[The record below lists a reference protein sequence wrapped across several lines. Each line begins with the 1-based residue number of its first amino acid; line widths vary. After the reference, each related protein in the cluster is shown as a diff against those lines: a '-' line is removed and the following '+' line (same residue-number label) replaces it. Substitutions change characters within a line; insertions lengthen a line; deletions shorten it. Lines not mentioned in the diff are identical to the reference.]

1 MYIND
6 KLMGQL
12 QGLND
17 VLEIIGKHKPLAN
30 LRSGDLNGI
39 LATMI
44 DSRMLGSGAYG
55 TCIRLSDDT
64 VMKLSFC
71 PIDAYPAFVRWC
83 LNQRSQTHLPE
94 FLEVIDFGQLFVTVM
109 PHYGR
114 FDSWHAWQEHTGDAA
129 EDMVG
134 NLKLDAGDICQLD
147 LHSGNWMW
155 RAGEGSELVLTDGLS
170 YYLAALDGANSP
182 RVVDQAED
190 ARRRWPSSRIK
201 QVSKPNF
208 AVSFLTERDLTA
220 AGVRLGAFA

>member
-17 VLEIIGKHKPLAN
+17 VLEIIGKHKPLAK

-44 DSRMLGSGAYG
+44 DNQMLGSGGYG

-71 PIDAYPAFVRWC
+71 PVDAYPAFVRWC

-109 PHYGR
+109 PRYQP
-114 FDSWHAWQEHTGDAA
+114 FDLMRHWQECAGYAA

-147 LHSGNWMW
+147 LHAGNWMW
-155 RAGEGSELVLTDGLS
+155 RAGVGSELVLTDGLS
-170 YYLAALDGANSP
+170 YYLAARDNANSP
-182 RVVDQAED
+182 RVIDQAED

-201 QVSKPNF
+201 QPTKPNF
-208 AVSFLTERDLTA
+208 PLSFTGYDLAA
-220 AGVRLGAFA
+220 AGERLGAFA